1 MNKKIVGIVIIVTLI
16 GIIGF
21 YMANRNKVVQVDA
34 AIAVEGSIEKYVE
47 ELGIVKA
54 KNQGDIYASTSG
66 TVKEILVDIGDEVK
80 KGDVLVKLD
89 DMQISKE
96 IQGLE
101 TERSAILAQYN
112 EAKETVDIESIKKL
126 ELTVKDMERRTRR
139 AEETANNSQRLYE
152 AGAISHEE
160 YKNALDNL
168 ELEKSNLEKIKL
180 DLELMNKPVSKNITA
195 QYEAR
200 LKQIDIQKEKL
211 KDLSRDFTITSN
223 IDGIV
228 LRKTIEEGSYIQ
240 PGMDIMEIGNVEELY
255 IESDILVDDIAYV
268 QEGARVKISNKNLG
282 LVDLEGVVKKIYPYA
297 FTKVS
302 DLGVEQRRVK
312 VDIEIKD
319 SIKNIRPGYD
329 LDIKIVVDSKDN
341 TILIPKDS
349 IFDMEGKHFVFVNT
363 DNKAE
368 LREVKKGLESQRQVE
383 VISGLKKGEVV
394 ILSPDEK
401 IEEGINIDTKD

>member
-1 MNKKIVGIVIIVTLI
+1 MVNK
-16 GIIGF
+16 
-21 YMANRNKVVQVDA
+21 NKTVQVDA
-34 AIAVEGSIEKYVE
+34 AVAVEGSIEKYVE

-96 IQGLE
+96 IQALE
-101 TERSAILAQYN
+101 AERSAILAQYN
-112 EAKETVDIESIKKL
+112 EAKESVDIESIKKL
-126 ELTVKDMERRTRR
+126 ELTVKDMERRSQK
-139 AEETANNSQRLYE
+139 AEEIANNSQMLYE

-160 YKNALDNL
+160 YKNALENL
-168 ELEKSNLEKIKL
+168 ELEKSNLEKVKL
-180 DLELMNKPVSKNITA
+180 DLELMNKPVSKNIIS

-200 LKQIDIQKEKL
+200 LKQMDIQKEKL
-211 KDLSRDFTITSN
+211 KDLNKDFTIVSN
-223 IDGIV
+223 VDGIV

-255 IESDILVDDIAYV
+255 IESHILVDDIAYV

-282 LVDLEGVVKKIYPYA
+282 IVDLEGEVKKIYPYA

-312 VDIEIKD
+312 VDIEIKG
-319 SIKNIRPGYD
+319 SIENIRPGYD
-329 LDIKIVVDSKDN
+329 LDIKIVIDSKVN
-341 TILIPKDS
+341 TILVPKDS
-349 IFDMEGKHFVFVNT
+349 IFDMEGKHFVFVNV

-383 VISGLKKGEVV
+383 IISGLKKGETV

>member
-21 YMANRNKVVQVDA
+21 YMVNRNKTVQVDA

-89 DMQISKE
+89 DMQVSKE

-101 TERSAILAQYN
+101 AERSAILAQYN
-112 EAKETVDIESIKKL
+112 EAKESVDIESIEKL
-126 ELTVKDMERRTRR
+126 ELTVKDMERRTQK
-139 AEETANNSQRLYE
+139 AEETANNSQMLYE

-160 YKNALDNL
+160 YKNTLDNL

-180 DLELMNKPVSKNITA
+180 DLELMNKPVSKNIIA

-282 LVDLEGVVKKIYPYA
+282 LVDLGGEVQKIYPYA

-319 SIKNIRPGYD
+319 SIENIRPGYD
-329 LDIKIVVDSKDN
+329 LDIKIVVDSKAN

-349 IFDMEGKHFVFVNT
+349 IFDMEGKHFVFVNV

-383 VISGLKKGEVV
+383 IISGLKKGETV

>member
-21 YMANRNKVVQVDA
+21 YMVNRNKTVQVDA

-101 TERSAILAQYN
+101 TERSAILGQYN
-112 EAKETVDIESIKKL
+112 EAKETVDIESIEKL

-180 DLELMNKPVSKNITA
+180 DLELMNKPVSKNIIA

-282 LVDLEGVVKKIYPYA
+282 LVDLGGEVQKIYPYA

-312 VDIEIKD
+312 VDIEMKD
-319 SIKNIRPGYD
+319 SIENIRPGYD
-329 LDIKIVVDSKDN
+329 LDIKIVTDSKDN

-383 VISGLKKGEVV
+383 VISGLKEGEVV

>member
-89 DMQISKE
+89 DMQVSKE

-101 TERSAILAQYN
+101 AERSAILAQYN
-112 EAKETVDIESIKKL
+112 EAKESVDIESIEKL
-126 ELTVKDMERRTRR
+126 ELTVKDMERRTQK
-139 AEETANNSQRLYE
+139 AEETANNSQMLYE

-160 YKNALDNL
+160 YKKTLDNL

-180 DLELMNKPVSKNITA
+180 DLELMNKPLSKNIIA

-211 KDLSRDFTITSN
+211 KDLSRDFTIISN

-268 QEGARVKISNKNLG
+268 QEGVRVKISNKNLG

-312 VDIEIKD
+312 VDIEMKD
-319 SIKNIRPGYD
+319 SIENIRPGYD
-329 LDIKIVVDSKDN
+329 LDIKIVTDSKDN

-383 VISGLKKGEVV
+383 VISGLKEGEVV

>member
-1 MNKKIVGIVIIVTLI
+1 MKKEIVGIVIIVTLI

-21 YMANRNKVVQVDA
+21 YIGNRNKVVQVDA
-34 AIAVEGSIEKYVE
+34 ALAVEGNIEKYVE

-66 TVKEILVDIGDEVK
+66 TVKEILVDIGDEIK
-80 KGDVLVKLD
+80 KRDILVKLD
-89 DMQISKE
+89 NSQISKE

-101 TERSAILAQYN
+101 AERSAILAQYN
-112 EAKETVDIESIKKL
+112 EAKETVDIENIKKL
-126 ELTVKDMERRTRR
+126 ELTVKDMERRAQK
-139 AEETANNSQRLYE
+139 AEETANNSKMLYE

-160 YKNALDNL
+160 YKNTLENF
-168 ELEKSNLEKIKL
+168 ELEKSNLEKTKL
-180 DLELMNKPVSKNITA
+180 DLELMKKPVSKNIIA

-200 LKQIDIQKEKL
+200 LRQIDIQKEKL
-211 KDLSRDFTITSN
+211 ESLNKDFTITAN
-223 IDGIV
+223 MDGIV

-240 PGMDIMEIGNVEELY
+240 PGMDIMEIGNVDKLY

-312 VDIEIKD
+312 IDIEMED

-329 LDIKIVVDSKDN
+329 LDIKIVTDSKDN
-341 TILIPKDS
+341 IILIPKDS
-349 IFDMEGKHFVFVNT
+349 IFDIEGKYFVFVNT
-363 DNKAE
+363 NDKAE
-368 LREVKKGLESQRQVE
+368 LREIEKGMESQRQVE
-383 VISGLKKGEVV
+383 VISGLKEGDIV

-401 IEEGINIDTKD
+401 IEEGVSIDTED

>member
-21 YMANRNKVVQVDA
+21 YMVNRNKTVQVDA

-66 TVKEILVDIGDEVK
+66 KVKEILVGIGDEVK

-101 TERSAILAQYN
+101 TERSAILGQYN
-112 EAKETVDIESIKKL
+112 EAKETVDIESIEKL

-180 DLELMNKPVSKNITA
+180 DLELMNKPVSKNIIA

-383 VISGLKKGEVV
+383 VISGLKKGETV

>member
-1 MNKKIVGIVIIVTLI
+1 MKKKIVGAIIIVTLI

-21 YMANRNKVVQVDA
+21 YIGNRNKVVQVDA
-34 AIAVEGSIEKYVE
+34 AAAVEGNIEKYVE

-80 KGDVLVKLD
+80 KGDILIKLD

-101 TERSAILAQYN
+101 TERLAILAQYN
-112 EAKETVDIESIKKL
+112 ETKEPVDIESIEKL
-126 ELTVKDMERRTRR
+126 ELTVKDMERRTQK
-139 AEETANNSQRLYE
+139 AEETANNSQMLYE
-152 AGAISHEE
+152 AGAIGHEE
-160 YKNALDNL
+160 YKNTLDNL

-180 DLELMNKPVSKNITA
+180 DLELMNKPVSKNIIA

-211 KDLSRDFTITSN
+211 KDLSKNFTITAN
-223 IDGIV
+223 MDGIV
-228 LRKTIEEGSYIQ
+228 LRKTIEEGSYLQ
-240 PGMDIMEIGNVEELY
+240 PGTDIMEIGNVEELY

-282 LVDLEGVVKKIYPYA
+282 LVDLEGAVKKIYPYA

-312 VDIEIKD
+312 VDIEMKD
-319 SIKNIRPGYD
+319 SIKNLRPGYD
-329 LDIKIVVDSKDN
+329 LDIKIVTDSKDN
-341 TILIPKDS
+341 IILIPKDS
-349 IFDMEGKHFVFVNT
+349 LFNMEGKYFVFVNT
-363 DNKAE
+363 NNKAE
-368 LREVKKGLESQRQVE
+368 LREVEKGMESQRQVE
-383 VISGLKKGEVV
+383 IVSGVKEGEVV
-394 ILSPDEK
+394 ILSPDEN
-401 IEEGINIDTKD
+401 IEEGVSIDTKD

>member
-21 YMANRNKVVQVDA
+21 YMANRNKIVQVDA
-34 AIAVEGSIEKYVE
+34 AVAVEGSIEKYVE

-54 KNQGDIYASTSG
+54 KNQGDIYASASG

-89 DMQISKE
+89 DMQVSKE

-101 TERSAILAQYN
+101 AERSAILAQYN
-112 EAKETVDIESIKKL
+112 EAKESVDIESIEKL
-126 ELTVKDMERRTRR
+126 ELTVKDMERRTQK

-160 YKNALDNL
+160 YKNTLDNL

-180 DLELMNKPVSKNITA
+180 DLELMNKPVSKNIIA

-211 KDLSRDFTITSN
+211 KDLSRDFTIISN

-319 SIKNIRPGYD
+319 SIENIRPGYD
-329 LDIKIVVDSKDN
+329 LDIKIVVDSKAN

-349 IFDMEGKHFVFVNT
+349 IFDMEGKHFVFVNV

-383 VISGLKKGEVV
+383 IISGLKKGETV

>member
-21 YMANRNKVVQVDA
+21 YMANRNKIVQVDA
-34 AIAVEGSIEKYVE
+34 AVAVEGSIEKYVE

-54 KNQGDIYASTSG
+54 KNQGDIYASASG

-89 DMQISKE
+89 DMQVSKE

-101 TERSAILAQYN
+101 AERSAILAQYN
-112 EAKETVDIESIKKL
+112 EAKESVDIESIEKL
-126 ELTVKDMERRTRR
+126 ELTVKDMERRTQK
-139 AEETANNSQRLYE
+139 AEETANNSQMLYE

-160 YKNALDNL
+160 YKNTLDNL

-180 DLELMNKPVSKNITA
+180 DLELMNKPVSKNIIA

-211 KDLSRDFTITSN
+211 KDLSRDFTIISN

-319 SIKNIRPGYD
+319 SIENIRPGYD
-329 LDIKIVVDSKDN
+329 LDIKIVVDSKAN

-349 IFDMEGKHFVFVNT
+349 IFDMEGKHFVFVNV

-383 VISGLKKGEVV
+383 IISGLKKGETV

>member
-1 MNKKIVGIVIIVTLI
+1 MVNK
-16 GIIGF
+16 
-21 YMANRNKVVQVDA
+21 NKTVQVDA
-34 AIAVEGSIEKYVE
+34 AVAVEGSIEKYVE

-101 TERSAILAQYN
+101 TERSAILGQYN
-112 EAKETVDIESIKKL
+112 EAKETVDIESIEKL

-160 YKNALDNL
+160 YKNALESL
-168 ELEKSNLEKIKL
+168 ELEKSNLEKTKL
-180 DLELMNKPVSKNITA
+180 DLELMNKPVSKNIIA

-282 LVDLEGVVKKIYPYA
+282 LVDLGGEVQKIYPYA

-383 VISGLKKGEVV
+383 VISGLKEGEVV

>member
-21 YMANRNKVVQVDA
+21 YMANRNKIVQVDA
-34 AIAVEGSIEKYVE
+34 AVAVEGSIEKYVE

-54 KNQGDIYASTSG
+54 KNQGDIYASASG

-89 DMQISKE
+89 DMQVSKE

-101 TERSAILAQYN
+101 AERSAILAQYN
-112 EAKETVDIESIKKL
+112 EAKESVDIESIEKL
-126 ELTVKDMERRTRR
+126 ELTVKDMERRTQK
-139 AEETANNSQRLYE
+139 AEETANNSQMLYE

-160 YKNALDNL
+160 YKNTLDNL

-180 DLELMNKPVSKNITA
+180 DLELMNKPVSKNIIA

-211 KDLSRDFTITSN
+211 KDLSRNFTITSN